1 MSKKILTLLLA
12 LFWCF
17 TLSAQDFTEVS
28 PTLQQVKPNPVL
40 EATWDVQFDYDATAI
55 TGAAGNAGAVYIPTI
70 GKFWTS
76 KWASAVADQWN
87 SDGTLDVTFNLP
99 FTGTRGMCF
108 DGQYVYCSNATTTVN
123 IVDPVT
129 KLVVGTVPVV
139 GAPNGFRSI
148 TYNPDGDGGAGSI
161 IGGNW
166 TSPNLNF
173 YEFSLTGTLLRTITN
188 AVTGVY
194 GLAYDNYSPGG
205 PFLWVWG
212 QGAGAGTPQIIQ
224 QMDWTTGNYTGIT
237 HDVTTDVGLGNASAI
252 AGGMFIT
259 DQLVPGYVTLGGML
273 QGVPDELF
281 GYELTP
287 ANTTY
292 MFTDNFDSYTAGVQ
306 LACQNPVDWTTWSN
320 LPCDPVEDAY
330 VSNNF
335 AYSGANSTV
344 IVQNNDLVKTLD
356 NQTTGKWYM
365 SFVFYIPAGKS
376 GYFNQLTAFTPDPYE
391 WGMDS
396 YFDVGGTGRV
406 DTTGGGGATFIV
418 PFTWVVG
425 AWNQVIV
432 IVDLDAPGHPAEYW
446 IGQSPSTM
454 TMVTTWDWTQ
464 AGTKATRIAANDFFG
479 AAATDEMYFDNY
491 YFGDAMPPIIPVELT
506 SFTAISNNGIVEL
519 NWETA
524 TEINNHGFEI
534 QRRTESSEY
543 RTIGFVE
550 GNGTTTETRNYSFVD
565 KSVDQGINYYRLKQV
580 DFDGTYFYSYEVE
593 VDVTAPLT
601 FDLAQ
606 NYPNPFNPS
615 TNIQFSVPES
625 GNVKLSVYN
634 LVGEEVAVLVN
645 GFRQAGT
652 FEVTFDASNLS
663 TGIYLY
669 KLQSANSV
677 QTKKM
682 MLLK

>member
-1 MSKKILTLLLA
+1 
-12 LFWCF
+12 
-17 TLSAQDFTEVS
+17 
-28 PTLQQVKPNPVL
+28 
-40 EATWDVQFDYDATAI
+40 VQFSYDATAI

-87 SDGTLDVTFNLP
+87 PDGTLDVTFNLP

-224 QMDWTTGNYTGIT
+224 QMDWTTGTYTGIT

-273 QGVPDELF
+273 QGVPDVLF

-287 ANTTY
+287 AGGPTVITIAEAIEDLNMDFIPDRLGQTVTVEGVVFSPNFQSANNEY
-292 MFTDNFDSYTAGVQ
+292 FISDGTAGTDIFMYGPPVLTWNFGDMLQITGEVSQYNGKTEIIPADSSGWVFQSAGNPTPNPIVITLAQYKANSEMYEGSLVGFASLTLVSGTWPAAGSSANLSFSDGMDTVVFRIDSDTDIDGQPEPTWPRDILGIGSQFDS
-306 LACQNPVDWTTWSN
+306 
-320 LPCDPVEDAY
+320 
-330 VSNNF
+330 
-335 AYSGANSTV
+335 STPP
-344 IVQNNDLVKTLD
+344 D
-356 NQTTGKWYM
+356 G
-365 SFVFYIPAGKS
+365 
-376 GYFNQLTAFTPDPYE
+376 GYQIFPRY
-391 WGMDS
+391 
-396 YFDVGGTGRV
+396 Y
-406 DTTGGGGATFIV
+406 
-418 PFTWVVG
+418 
-425 AWNQVIV
+425 
-432 IVDLDAPGHPAEYW
+432 
-446 IGQSPSTM
+446 
-454 TMVTTWDWTQ
+454 
-464 AGTKATRIAANDFFG
+464 
-479 AAATDEMYFDNY
+479 ATDFL
-491 YFGDAMPPIIPVELT
+491 PPGTIPVELT
-506 SFTAISNNGIVEL
+506 SFTASVNPGSVTL
-519 NWETA
+519 SWSTA
-524 TEINNHGFEI
+524 TETNNQGFEI
-534 QRRTESSEY
+534 QRNNGSEFY
-543 RTIGFVE
+543 AIGFVT
-550 GNGTTTETRNYSFVD
+550 GNGTTTEINNYSYTD
-565 KSVDQGINYYRLKQV
+565 RNLTAGNYSYRLKQV
-580 DFDGTYFYSYEVE
+580 DFNGRYEYSNVIN
-593 VDVTAPLT
+593 VDVAPEQFELS
-601 FDLAQ
+601 Q

-615 TNIQFSVPES
+615 TTINFSIPQSSIVTLKVFNTLGQEVKTLVNQNMES
-625 GNVKLSVYN
+625 GVHSIS
-634 LVGEEVAVLVN
+634 
-645 GFRQAGT
+645 
-652 FEVTFDASNLS
+652 FDASELNS
-663 TGIYLY
+663 GIYFYRLDAG
-669 KLQSANSV
+669 QFTEV
-677 QTKKM
+677 RKM
-682 MLLK
+682 TLIK